1 LPSLWCKL
9 GLHKWKNYGK
19 QVLIT
24 WKEPGFVLG
33 IKKEIRKYVF
43 SERECLRCGIKEK
56 RKFSE
61 NLDGT
66 LAAAGW
72 ERIEENKDSMSMRA

>member
-1 LPSLWCKL
+1 MPSLLCEL
-9 GLHKWKNYGK
+9 GIHKWKNYGK
-19 QVLIT
+19 HVLIA
-24 WKEPGFVLG
+24 WKELGFFLG
-33 IKKEIRKYVF
+33 TEEEKCKYVF

-56 RKFSE
+56 RRFSE

-72 ERIEENKDSMSMRA
+72 ERIEESKDNASAH

>member
-1 LPSLWCKL
+1 LCKL
-9 GLHKWKNYGK
+9 GIHKWKNYGK
-19 QVLIT
+19 HVLIT
-24 WKEPGFVLG
+24 WKEPGFVPG
-33 IKKEIRKYVF
+33 IKREVWKYVF

-56 RKFSE
+56 RRFSE

-72 ERIEENKDSMSMRA
+72 KRIEKNKG